1 VPVFARGD
9 VDNEAGCHKELQTKT
24 SDRRSS
30 GALERFILQEA
41 QEVQKVVA

>member
-9 VDNEAGCHKELQTKT
+9 VDNQAGCHKELQNQT
-24 SDRRSS
+24 SDRSRV
-30 GALERFILQEA
+30 GLDVFILQEA